1 MSPETLTPSSPPV
14 VGDQETIVPV
24 DGNPRGPVVDANV
37 TEDGVN
43 VNEQT
48 TPFERTSED
57 TVRKPLLLWAL
68 GLAGSSKRG
77 GKERPPLKGRVMFW
91 RYRFACRSEIVS

>member
-57 TVRKPLLLWAL
+57 TVRTPLLLWAL
-68 GLAGSSKRG
+68 GLAGWRKR
-77 GKERPPLKGRVMFW
+77 ERQRKTPSEG
-91 RYRFACRSEIVS
+91 EIVVQEGTIRLTF